1 MKESK
6 DSEPFDILTLNPDI
20 ESVDFRKVAGR
31 IAQIDTLDAFMKR
44 YKRN

>member
-1 MKESK
+1 MKVSV
-6 DSEPFDILTLNPDI
+6 DAEPFDILTLSPDT
-20 ESVDFRKVAGR
+20 ESIDFRKVAGR

>member
-1 MKESK
+1 MTNSK
-6 DSEPFDILTLNPDI
+6 DAEPFDILTLSPDTD
-20 ESVDFRKVAGR
+20 SVDFRKVAGR